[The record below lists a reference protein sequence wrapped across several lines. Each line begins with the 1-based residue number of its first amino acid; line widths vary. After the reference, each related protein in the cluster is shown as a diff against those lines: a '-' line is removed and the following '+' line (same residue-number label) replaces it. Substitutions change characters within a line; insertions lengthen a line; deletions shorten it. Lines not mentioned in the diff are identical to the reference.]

1 MLGRV
6 EIHALGELR
15 QGCDGSATLCLMPVH
30 PHKHLRKRDSRLAEW
45 IEKIGPLQLPT
56 PAVREPYVALLEAIA
71 HQQLAGAAARAIW
84 ARVVGLF
91 DDGLPCSKR
100 MADMT
105 EEQLRSAGLSRS
117 KALAMKDICARV
129 NAGKIPGGSAMAAMT
144 DAEIYEV
151 LLEARGVGTWTVDML
166 MMFTLCRPDVM
177 PVTDYGVRKGF
188 QVLYRKRALPTA
200 KQLLK
205 FSEIWQPHRSVAA
218 LYLWRI
224 AETAKRPRKKAKKK
238 SLPK

>member
-1 MLGRV
+1 
-6 EIHALGELR
+6 
-15 QGCDGSATLCLMPVH
+15 MPVH
-30 PHKHLRKRDSRLAEW
+30 AHKHLRKRDARLAEW
-45 IEKIGPLQLPT
+45 IDRIGPLQLPA
-56 PAVREPYVALLEAIA
+56 PPVREPYVALLEAIA

-91 DDGLPCSKR
+91 EDGVPCSKR
-100 MADMT
+100 IAEMT
-105 EEQLRSAGLSRS
+105 EEQLRTAGLSRS

-129 NAGKIPGGSAMAAMT
+129 NAGTIPNGSTIAAMT
-144 DAEIYEV
+144 DAQIYEV
-151 LLEARGVGTWTVDML
+151 LLEARGVGAWTVDML

-188 QVLYRKRALPTA
+188 QVLYRKRSLPTP

-224 AETAKRPRKKAKKK
+224 AETAKKPKKKIKKK
-238 SLPK
+238 SLSK